1 MIGVIIR
8 NLRASIFDMKTNV
21 LQNFHIFISVP
32 LKLNAFKLTCVLYIY
47 IYGNIYLY
55 NCILYIQLHTIVIMI
70 IINNYIYTYAL
81 YIYIYIYMVF
91 TTERFFEVAIES

>member
-1 MIGVIIR
+1 MCTI
-8 NLRASIFDMKTNV
+8 
-21 LQNFHIFISVP
+21 
-32 LKLNAFKLTCVLYIY
+32 YIY

-81 YIYIYIYMVF
+81 YIYIYIYLYGIHHWKILWSSYRKLAWVGYEP
-91 TTERFFEVAIES
+91 TATEFCSAALTDWGIRPWV

>member
-1 MIGVIIR
+1 MCTI
-8 NLRASIFDMKTNV
+8 
-21 LQNFHIFISVP
+21 
-32 LKLNAFKLTCVLYIY
+32 YIY

-81 YIYIYIYMVF
+81 YIYIYLYGIHHWKILWSSYRKLAWVGYEP
-91 TTERFFEVAIES
+91 TATEFCSAALTDWGIRPWV